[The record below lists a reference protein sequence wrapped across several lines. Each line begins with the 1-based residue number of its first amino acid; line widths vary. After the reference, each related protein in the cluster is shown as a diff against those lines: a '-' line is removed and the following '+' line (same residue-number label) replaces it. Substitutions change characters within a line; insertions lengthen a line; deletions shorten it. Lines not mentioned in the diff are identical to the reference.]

1 MNIAGL
7 QKLSMVD
14 YPGHLACTVF
24 LGGCN
29 LRCPFCHNS
38 ELVGPVDPVMGTD
51 ELLAFLGS
59 REGLLDGVCVT
70 GGEPCVHADLP
81 ELLCAIR
88 ERVDMD
94 IKLDTNGLVPDVL
107 EAALATGVVDY
118 VAMDI
123 KNDPER
129 YATTC
134 GVARVDMEAL
144 VRSLRAVAA
153 SGVDY
158 ELRCTVMEPDHDEA
172 SFAGI
177 ADFLHT
183 SGLAPVPAFYLQPF
197 VDRDT
202 VPDHSLV
209 PPSDELLRAAA
220 DILAPVCQSVR
231 VRGR

>member
-38 ELVGPVDPVMGTD
+38 ELVGPVTPVMGTD
-51 ELLAFLGS
+51 ELLAFLDS
-59 REGLLDGVCVT
+59 RAGLLDGVCVT

-81 ELLCAIR
+81 ELLRTIR
-88 ERVDMD
+88 GRASMD

-107 EAALATGVVDY
+107 EAALATGAVDY
-118 VAMDI
+118 VAVDI

-129 YATTC
+129 YAMTC
-134 GVARVDMEAL
+134 GVNRADLDAL
-144 VRSLRAVAA
+144 RRSLRMLRD
-153 SGVDY
+153 SGVGY
-158 ELRCTVMEPDHDEA
+158 ELRTTVMEPYHDEA

-177 ADFLHT
+177 AQFLT
-183 SGLAPVPAFYLQPF
+183 ETGVTPVPAFYLQPF
-197 VDRDT
+197 VDRET
-202 VPDHSLV
+202 VPDHTLQ
-209 PPSDELLRAAA
+209 PPSDALLEAAA
-220 DILAPVCQSVR
+220 CELARVCDSVE